1 MNRQEDLLP
10 QVASFC
16 RHHGLLPADGCVV
29 VGLSGGP
36 DSLALTDLLQRLSEC
51 YRFSVM
57 AAHLNHGLRG
67 EAADQD
73 EQVVRDFCH
82 SREIPLIVRRQDIAA
97 LAADTRQTVEEA
109 GRAARYDFFRSIADN
124 QEHTGV
130 MPEKTRIAVGHHR
143 DDQAETVLMNLC
155 RGSGLQGLAGMQP
168 RNGAVIRPLLQV
180 SRAQI
185 ERYVRMRGLTPCFDQ
200 TNAETGT
207 TRNRLRHLALPA
219 LRESFGTDPSP
230 AMSRAAEL
238 LRVDADYL
246 NQEASAALDRLFPAD
261 ADWRNGLSVQT
272 LMSLHEAIRTRVLRL
287 WIEHESGTMKDLSE
301 KHVAALDEL
310 CQPGRSGHRC
320 SLPGGRQ
327 AVRSFDRLLLTD
339 RPDEDDVSGT
349 DAAQTPDEVPLRI
362 PGRTE
367 IPGGTGFFLAE
378 FIEKTDEII
387 YNNQIWCFA
396 AKDLAGAVVRH
407 RRPQDHIHP
416 AGRACGKTLKK
427 YLTEQQVPV
436 SHRDRL
442 PLIAAG
448 SDILWIPG
456 LTADGRLTRP
466 EPGHLSADRWVLV
479 RYRAMER

>member
-16 RHHGLLPADGCVV
+16 RLHGLLPADGCIV

-36 DSLALTDLLQRLSEC
+36 DSLALTDLLQRLSER

-73 EQVVRDFCH
+73 EQAVREFCLG
-82 SREIPLIVRRQDIAA
+82 RQIPLIVRRQDIAA
-97 LAADTRQTVEEA
+97 LAADTRQTLEEA
-109 GRAARYDFFRSIADN
+109 GRAARYDFFRTIADDPA
-124 QEHTGV
+124 QTGV
-130 MPEKTRIAVGHHR
+130 NPEKTCIAVGHHR

-185 ERYVRMRGLTPCFDQ
+185 ERYVQMRGLTPCFDQ
-200 TNAETGT
+200 TNAETGAA
-207 TRNRLRHLALPA
+207 RNRLRHLVLPA
-219 LRESFGTDPSP
+219 LRETFGADTAP
-230 AMSRAAEL
+230 ALSRAAEL

-246 NQEASAALDRLFPAD
+246 NQEASAALDRFFSTHAD
-261 ADWRNGLSVQT
+261 QHEGISVQT

-287 WIEHESGTMKDLSE
+287 WIERETGTMKDLSE
-301 KHVAALDEL
+301 KHIAALDDL

-327 AVRSFDRLLLTD
+327 AVRSFDRLMLAD
-339 RPDEDDVSGT
+339 MPGEGAASGAA
-349 DAAQTPDEVPLRI
+349 AAQMPDEVPLLI

-407 RRPQDHIHP
+407 RRPQDRIHP

-436 SHRDRL
+436 SHRGRL

-456 LTADGRLTRP
+456 MTVDGRLTRP

-479 RYRAMER
+479 RYQAMER